1 MNQKLTKNNSF
12 IRYNTQTKNI
22 SHFSPNIKK
31 NLNESLINKSLNNI
45 SSENNIFNKIMII
58 PNNNSSQ
65 IKVLKGK
72 LKEKNSE
79 IEKLKILLSK
89 EKESK
94 ISFMDEL
101 NKLKFSTSN
110 KNIINK
116 NKQIISFKSKIND
129 TN

>member
-1 MNQKLTKNNSF
+1 
-12 IRYNTQTKNI
+12 
-22 SHFSPNIKK
+22 
-31 NLNESLINKSLNNI
+31 
-45 SSENNIFNKIMII
+45 MII

-65 IKVLKGK
+65 IKALKGK

-116 NKQIISFKSKIND
+116 NKQIISFK
-129 TN
+129 

>member
-1 MNQKLTKNNSF
+1 
-12 IRYNTQTKNI
+12 
-22 SHFSPNIKK
+22 
-31 NLNESLINKSLNNI
+31 
-45 SSENNIFNKIMII
+45 MII

-129 TN
+129 TNYHNLNAKLSKLTEMIISFSY

>member
-1 MNQKLTKNNSF
+1 
-12 IRYNTQTKNI
+12 
-22 SHFSPNIKK
+22 
-31 NLNESLINKSLNNI
+31 
-45 SSENNIFNKIMII
+45 MII

-94 ISFMDEL
+94 FLLWM
-101 NKLKFSTSN
+101 N
-110 KNIINK
+110 
-116 NKQIISFKSKIND
+116 
-129 TN
+129 

>member
-1 MNQKLTKNNSF
+1 ML
-12 IRYNTQTKNI
+12 
-22 SHFSPNIKK
+22 
-31 NLNESLINKSLNNI
+31 NKSLNKI
-45 SSENNIFNKIMII
+45 LSENNIFNKTIII

-94 ISFMDEL
+94 FLLWM
-101 NKLKFSTSN
+101 N
-110 KNIINK
+110 
-116 NKQIISFKSKIND
+116 
-129 TN
+129 